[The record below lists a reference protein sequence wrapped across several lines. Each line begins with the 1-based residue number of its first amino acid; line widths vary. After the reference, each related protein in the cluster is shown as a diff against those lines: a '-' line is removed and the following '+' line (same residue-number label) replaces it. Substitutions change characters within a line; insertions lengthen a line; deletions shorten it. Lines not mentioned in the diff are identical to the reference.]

1 MVEEKKVIG
10 IENTVLVTAY
20 APAPRGTTMYEV
32 YNYAGVI
39 MEIDINTNQIVN
51 AEFTFIT
58 NLAKD
63 FFVRLLQ
70 GYNLESGI
78 DPLAEKIRKKYY
90 APSVESVIACIK
102 VGFQRYFDL
111 KHQYYPDKKTEN
123 RENAL

>member
-1 MVEEKKVIG
+1 MAGKKKVGG

-32 YNYAGVI
+32 HRYAGVV
-39 MEIDINTNQIVN
+39 MEIDLETNQIVN

-63 FFVRLLQ
+63 FFVRLVQ
-70 GYNLESGI
+70 GYNLEDGI
-78 DPLAEKIRKKYY
+78 DQLAEKIRKRYY
-90 APSVESVIACIK
+90 APSVEAVIACLK

-111 KHQYYPDKKTEN
+111 KKQYYSNEDEK
-123 RENAL
+123 